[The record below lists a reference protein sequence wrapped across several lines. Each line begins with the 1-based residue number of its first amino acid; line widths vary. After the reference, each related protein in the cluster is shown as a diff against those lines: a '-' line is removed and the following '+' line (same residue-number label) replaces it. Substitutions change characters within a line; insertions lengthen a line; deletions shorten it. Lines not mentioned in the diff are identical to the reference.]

1 MLCCLIEDEGAVRNT
16 WQTATA
22 HCVRKQTMELGEP
35 CVQLCIQ
42 GLQVFTEF
50 LSFNKKV
57 LKLLALC
64 HVERLASD
72 FLTHLHYLSH
82 WNNGFGKTWWVGEE
96 IRICYLTETMKIQSH
111 YNILEIFSGFLFNT
125 PVLTFSQQRLNSFL
139 RKQPQLSKTINLLSG
154 HRITEL

>member
-1 MLCCLIEDEGAVRNT
+1 MLRCLIEDEGAVRNM

-22 HCVRKQTMELGEP
+22 HCIRKQTMELGEP

-64 HVERLASD
+64 HVERLASE
-72 FLTHLHYLSH
+72 FLTHLHHFSH
-82 WNNGFGKTWWVGEE
+82 CNNGFGKTW
-96 IRICYLTETMKIQSH
+96 
-111 YNILEIFSGFLFNT
+111 
-125 PVLTFSQQRLNSFL
+125 
-139 RKQPQLSKTINLLSG
+139 
-154 HRITEL
+154 